1 MAFPTAVNSQITDAI
16 TQANV
21 KVLGDAPAQAMGSV
35 FQAMAHSIGIIFEN
49 AANQQQQNFTL
60 SQAVTTRCVQVLLGD
75 RAGPAK

>member
-1 MAFPTAVNSQITDAI
+1 MAIPTAVNGQITDAI

-60 SQAVTTRCVQVLLGD
+60 AQAVTTRCMEVLLGD
-75 RAGPAK
+75 GAGPAK